1 VITGTAGGCPTRGD
15 TTTPDPYDA
24 RVTPIET
31 PPEATI
37 PTERLDLV
45 LLTRAWL
52 QALADGAPVPDLG
65 FTDPDGILSDSGS
78 LVRWRLDQ
86 LAANPAEEPW
96 LLRAIVL
103 RERADAVGYANF
115 HAPPDARG
123 MVEIGY
129 TIVPSQRR
137 NGYAT
142 EAANGMWDWAAR
154 HGARILRASI
164 RPDNEP
170 SLALIRR
177 AGFVEVGSQIDEI
190 DGLELI
196 FEKPATP
203 A

>member
-1 VITGTAGGCPTRGD
+1 M
-15 TTTPDPYDA
+15 TPA
-24 RVTPIET
+24 QI

-37 PTERLDLV
+37 RTERLDLV

-52 QALADGAPVPDLG
+52 QAYADGRPVPG
-65 FTDPDGILSDSGS
+65 ARVHRPRAASSRIPRRSCAGGS
-78 LVRWRLDQ
+78 SSST
-86 LAANPAEEPW
+86 ANPAEEPW

-103 RERADAVGYANF
+103 RDSAEAVGYANF
-115 HAPPDARG
+115 HAPPDERG

-129 TIVPSQRR
+129 TILPSQRR
-137 NGYAT
+137 HGYAT

-154 HGARILRASI
+154 NGARILRAAIS
-164 RPDNEP
+164 PDNEP
-170 SLALIRR
+170 SLALVRR

-196 FEKPATP
+196 FEKPAGRPP